1 MAAPES
7 HYGTGSRLLTIVSKM
22 LDSANFSS
30 EAGITLLNDFG
41 TQATGMSAGPV
52 ILDPDIREALV
63 EKRLEPHARRSGTLV
78 IHELGLAHAKR
89 RVDVAV
95 INREI
100 HGFEIKSGKD
110 RLDRLKGQL
119 HVYAQSLHKLTFV
132 VATKHLKRVLEII
145 PTWCG
150 VIEVLVN
157 PEGRVYLKEVREAE
171 RNPSVDPFILVH
183 LLWRNEVQDILS
195 EYGAQPATLRAPRAE
210 LYKLLVEKTPEANLT
225 GMIKDAMEKREFWR
239 GRPLL

>member
-1 MAAPES
+1 M
-7 HYGTGSRLLTIVSKM
+7 LTIVGKM
-22 LDSANFSS
+22 LNSANFSS
-30 EAGITLLNDFG
+30 EAGIALLNDFG
-41 TQATGMSAGPV
+41 TQATGMSEGPV

-63 EKRLEPHARRSGTLV
+63 EKYLGPHARRSGALV
-78 IHELGLAHAKR
+78 IHELGLAHARR

-95 INREI
+95 INGDI
-100 HGFEIKSGKD
+100 HGFEIKSAQD

-132 VATKHLKRVLEII
+132 VATRHLKRVLEII
-145 PTWCG
+145 PPWCG

-157 PEGRVYLKEVREAE
+157 PEGRVHLKEVREAE
-171 RNPSVDPFILVH
+171 RNPSVDPFILAH

-195 EYGAQPATLRAPRAE
+195 GYGARPAILRAPRAE
-210 LYKLLVEKTPEANLT
+210 LYKLLVKETPEANLT

-239 GRPLL
+239 GRPLP

>member
-1 MAAPES
+1 MF
-7 HYGTGSRLLTIVSKM
+7 
-22 LDSANFSS
+22 DSANFSS
-30 EAGITLLNDFG
+30 EAGIALLNDFG
-41 TQATGMSAGPV
+41 TQATGVSGGPL

-63 EKRLEPHARRSGTLV
+63 EKYLGPHARRSDSLV

-95 INREI
+95 INGEI
-100 HGFEIKSGKD
+100 HGFEIKSAQD
-110 RLDRLKGQL
+110 RLGRLKGQL
-119 HVYAQSLHKLTFV
+119 QVYAQSLHKLTLV

-157 PEGRVYLKEVREAE
+157 PEGRVHLKEVRKAE
-171 RNPSVDPFILVH
+171 RNPSVDPFILAH

-210 LYKLLVEKTPEANLT
+210 LYKLLVTKMPEPKLT
-225 GMIKDAMEKREFWR
+225 GRIKAAMTERTSWR
-239 GRPLL
+239 DCPLLS